1 LRVYFD
7 VCCYSR
13 PFDDLT
19 HVKVRL
25 EAEAVLAILGIAQE
39 KGWVIVSSD
48 VAELEVSNIANTEKR
63 IKVIELCSVSGEVVT
78 ATADIA
84 QRADNFQTHGIKALD
99 SFHLALAE
107 SAEVDVLI
115 STDDKFVRLANKLSL
130 SMKVINPLEWLSE
143 VLA

>member
-1 LRVYFD
+1 MRVYFD
-7 VCCYSR
+7 VCCYCR

-39 KGWVIVSSD
+39 RDWVVVSSD
-48 VAELEVSNIANTEKR
+48 VVELEVSNITNTEKR
-63 IKVIELCSVSGEVVT
+63 VKVVELCNVSGEFLT

-84 QRADNFQTHGIKALD
+84 QRADSFQTHGIKALD

-115 STDDKFVRLANKLSL
+115 STDDEFVRLANKLSL
-130 SMKVINPLEWLSE
+130 SMRVINPLEWLSE